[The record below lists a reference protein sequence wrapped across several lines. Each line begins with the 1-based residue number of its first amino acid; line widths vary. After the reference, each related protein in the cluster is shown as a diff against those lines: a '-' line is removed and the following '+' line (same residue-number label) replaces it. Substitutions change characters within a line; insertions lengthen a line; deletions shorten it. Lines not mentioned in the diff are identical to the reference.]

1 MKKISYKNNVKI
13 VENENERMVIK
24 KRLRNI
30 EDIYLTLDN
39 RKFKNYVSPLQID
52 NEFEI
57 YPYIENNK
65 IENSDKSQDII
76 YLMALLHNKTTS
88 YESLN
93 IDEVKKIYEDSL
105 KELEDIDKYYLDL
118 QDKIE
123 TKIFMNPAELLLMKN
138 ISKIYFMLNISR
150 KNIEEYYKLAKEK
163 VNIRKALIHGN
174 LTLDHIIESD
184 EKFLIS
190 WNKAKKDIPI
200 YDLVEFYKNDFNS
213 IEINSLF
220 DLYNR
225 KYQINDE
232 EKHLFFSLINR
243 VNLIKMGPD
252 IFNNTVN
259 IRKMVDYIDKTIKF
273 TLEKNKENEESN

>member
-39 RKFKNYVSPLQID
+39 RKFENYVSPLQID
-52 NEFEI
+52 NKFEI

>member
-232 EKHLFFSLINR
+232 EKHLFFSFINR